1 MVEQFETS
9 GVQQWQE
16 TEIKLGAIQL
26 RRFIANPVHLEALA
40 RPFASISV
48 TSDGRAAVC
57 LQRAS
62 KLSNGRLW
70 AEGSFALK

>member
-1 MVEQFETS
+1 MVEQLQAP
-9 GVQQWQE
+9 GIQYRQE
-16 TEIKLGAIQL
+16 AKVKLAAIQL